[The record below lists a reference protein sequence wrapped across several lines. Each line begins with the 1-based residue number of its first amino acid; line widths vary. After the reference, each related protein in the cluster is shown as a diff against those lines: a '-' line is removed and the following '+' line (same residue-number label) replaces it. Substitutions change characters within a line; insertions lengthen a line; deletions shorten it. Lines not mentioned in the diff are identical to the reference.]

1 MWFLWFWLIS
11 SACCEIALV
20 LVAYAIKG
28 RLMREIPKLQE
39 REVLGSWKGRLKSL
53 LIMLIP
59 FLNILI
65 ALVMLFAYDSIYSNL
80 KERFSRQVD

>member
-28 RLMREIPKLQE
+28 RLMREIPKLEE

-53 LIMLIP
+53 LVMLIP

-65 ALVMLFAYDSIYSNL
+65 ALIMLFAYDSIYSSL
-80 KERFSRQVD
+80 KERFLRKAD